1 MENFSSCP
9 NCGNSEGGSVYQ
21 CTSCL
26 SYMCY
31 RDTFLD
37 FPSGSNG
44 CWNKNDECPNCGK
57 RLTKRGVDYNYV
69 GKINN

>member
-31 RDTFLD
+31 KDTFLD
-37 FPSGSNG
+37 FPARNESCWAKNG
-44 CWNKNDECPNCGK
+44 ECHNC
-57 RLTKRGVDYNYV
+57 TKTLSKKGEDYEFV
-69 GKINN
+69 GKIK